1 MKGGRDMFIEPTGK
15 KGRILSS
22 STVYSGYI
30 FSILKQV
37 IDTPDGL
44 QVERDLVKH
53 QPAVA
58 LLAMTADDEVLV
70 NREYRVGI
78 NAESFALPAGLIDP
92 GESVM
97 DATKRELTEET
108 GYIAQGVQEMTAIR
122 SSEGMT
128 DEVVHLML
136 VQVAKDDKGKQHFD
150 QDEFVTSQFVPLSE
164 VIAAVKDG
172 RMASAQ
178 TVSAVSYYLAFI
190 RDQQ

>member
-1 MKGGRDMFIEPTGK
+1 MFIEPTGK

-58 LLAMTADDEVLV
+58 LLAMTADDDVLV

-92 GESVM
+92 GESVTE
-97 DATKRELTEET
+97 ATKRELTEET
-108 GYIAQGVQEMTAIR
+108 GYIAQNVQEMTAIR

-136 VQVAKDDKGKQHFD
+136 VQVAKADKGKQHFD

-178 TVSAVSYYLAFI
+178 TVSAVTYYLAFI
-190 RDQQ
+190 RDQH